1 MTIKLSDYVIH
12 FIAQQGVKYVFALP
26 GGGAMHLIDS
36 LGRSDELEYVIPLH
50 EQAGAIAA
58 QAYGHYTS
66 NLGVA
71 IVTTGPGGTNTITG
85 IAGAWMDSTPVL
97 FVSGQVKRST
107 LMGDSGVRSLGS
119 QEVDIVSIV
128 RPITKYAVRVMEP
141 ETIRYHLEKAVY
153 LARNGRRG
161 PVWIDIPVDVQAL
174 QVDDENL
181 EGFHPENEF
190 TRTDGNQ
197 LEEQVR
203 QILGLLQQAERPV
216 LLAGYGIQAAE
227 AAQEFRTLA
236 DSLGIPLL
244 ATWKAIGLIPDE
256 HPLFAGR
263 PGGIGQR
270 GANFT
275 QQNSDLLISIG
286 ARLDFDQ
293 IAFNPQNFARAA
305 KKVIVDVDFPEIQKL
320 KGMDIHTQVISDAKL
335 FILEMLKQKENFPT
349 KNQSA
354 WIAQTRAWKKKYPV
368 VLPEYRD
375 EKEYVNM
382 YILNEALSA
391 EALPGEVIVPGS
403 SGPCANIMMQAWN
416 VKENQSFV
424 FAPALGAMGFGLP
437 MSIGACLASGRKR
450 TICVNGDGGFQLN
463 IQELETVHRLNL
475 PIKFF
480 YLNNNGYGSIMAMQ
494 RSYFEGRY
502 VGSEP
507 KSGLTFPDIT
517 KVGQAYGLTT
527 YRIKNHD
534 DLHEKIKAALS
545 IPGPVICDVMVDPMQ
560 VQMPRVT
567 SVLQNDGTLRSKP
580 MEDLWPF
587 LDREEFFANMI
598 IPPLPE

>member
-12 FIAQQGVKYVFALP
+12 FIAQQGVKHVFALP

-36 LGRSDELEYVIPLH
+36 LGKSTEVEYVIPLH

-58 QAYGHYTS
+58 QAYGHFTS
-66 NLGVA
+66 NLGAA
-71 IVTTGPGGTNTITG
+71 IVTTGPGGTNSVTG
-85 IAGAWMDSTPVL
+85 VAGAWMDSTPVL

-119 QEVDIVSIV
+119 QEVDIVSV
-128 RPITKYAVRVMEP
+128 VKPITKYAVRIMEP

-153 LARNGRRG
+153 IARQGRRG

-174 QVDDENL
+174 QIDETAL
-181 EGFHPENEF
+181 EGFRPESEFAQANENEL
-190 TRTDGNQ
+190 R
-197 LEEQVR
+197 EQVR
-203 QILGLLQQAERPV
+203 QIYELLQQAERPV

-227 AAQEFRTLA
+227 ASREFRELA
-236 DSLGIPLL
+236 DALGIPLL
-244 ATWKAIGLIPDE
+244 ATWKAIGLIPDS
-256 HPLFAGR
+256 HPFFAGR

-293 IAFNPQNFARAA
+293 IAFSPENFARGA
-305 KKVIVDVDFPEIQKL
+305 KKIIIDVDPAEIEKL
-320 KGMDIHTQVISDAKL
+320 KGMEIHTKIISSAKP
-335 FILEMLKQKENFPT
+335 FILEMLSQK
-349 KNQSA
+349 KNYAPRDYSCWVAKTQE
-354 WIAQTRAWKKKYPV
+354 WKKKYPV
-368 VLPEYRD
+368 VLPEYWD

-382 YILNEALSA
+382 YVLNGALSA
-391 EALPGEVIVPGS
+391 EALAGEIVVPGS
-403 SGPCANIMMQAWN
+403 SGPCANIMMQAWD
-416 VKENQSFV
+416 VKEDQSFV

-494 RSYFEGRY
+494 RNYFDGRY

-507 KSGLTFPDIT
+507 KSGLTFPDIC

-527 YRIKNHD
+527 LRIENHNE
-534 DLHEKIKAALS
+534 LHEKIQKALS
-545 IPGPVICDVMVDPMQ
+545 VPGPVICEVMVDPMQ

-567 SVLQNDGTLRSKP
+567 SVMQSDGTLRSKP

-587 LDREEFFANMI
+587 LSRDEFYANMI
-598 IPPLPE
+598 IPPLSE

>member
-305 KKVIVDVDFPEIQKL
+305 KKVIVDVDFAEIQKL